1 MIVGYLYVDEMQKAK
16 SNGQWPDF
24 EKRMAAYLVKKPTVS
39 QMLGFKVDELE
50 SAYGVC
56 PCGQGIVIAYAYEK
70 HSFYEKTRYIPAII
84 CHNCK
89 QMFSASV
96 QLLQP
101 KMAIDPAVAI
111 QLWDQ
116 RGNSV
121 SLPLHTRG
129 EWKMLSW

>member
-1 MIVGYLYVDEMQKAK
+1 M
-16 SNGQWPDF
+16 S
-24 EKRMAAYLVKKPTVS
+24 
-39 QMLGFKVDELE
+39 
-50 SAYGVC
+50 
-56 PCGQGIVIAYAYEK
+56 
-70 HSFYEKTRYIPAII
+70 AII
-84 CHNCK
+84 CPNCK
-89 QMFSASV
+89 RMFSASV